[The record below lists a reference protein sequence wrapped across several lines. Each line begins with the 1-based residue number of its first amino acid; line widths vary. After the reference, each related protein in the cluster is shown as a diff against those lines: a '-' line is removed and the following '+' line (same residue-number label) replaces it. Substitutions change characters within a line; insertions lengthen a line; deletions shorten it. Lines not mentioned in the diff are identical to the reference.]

1 MNRRKTTSSRARSQP
16 RRVAWILYVILLLVA
31 LVTLRVF
38 RGGPVPADL
47 VGDAGPLTAPAAVT
61 TPAGQPPSTPATGSV
76 IQPATDEPTASP
88 VELADV
94 VAAEGVSG
102 LPTIPY
108 RDLPAEART
117 TLSLIQQDG
126 PFPFARDGSTFQN
139 RERLL
144 PLKPANYYREYTV
157 ITPGANDRGARR
169 VVAGAGG
176 EFYYTDDHYASFR
189 EIVR

>member
-1 MNRRKTTSSRARSQP
+1 MNRRKTTSARARSQP

-38 RGGPVPADL
+38 RGGPVPANPA
-47 VGDAGPLTAPAAVT
+47 GDAGPITAPAAVT
-61 TPAGQPPSTPATGSV
+61 IPAGQL
-76 IQPATDEPTASP
+76 PATDEPTASP
-88 VELADV
+88 VAQAGA
-94 VAAEGVSG
+94 VAAEAVSG
-102 LPTIPY
+102 LPTIAY
-108 RDLPAEART
+108 DALPAEART

-157 ITPGANDRGARR
+157 ITPGASDRGARR
-169 VVAGAGG
+169 IVAGAEG
-176 EFYYTDDHYASFR
+176 EFYYTDDHYASFW